1 MPVTERVRCAVIG
14 AGGFAELCHVPGL
27 QSHPRAEVVLL
38 CGRNEARR
46 RAMAARLGV
55 PETAADYREVVAR
68 PDIDAITITTPN
80 ASHAEIALAALHA
93 GKHVLCEKPLAMDT
107 REAEAMLQVAQER
120 KLIHQVAF
128 TFRYT
133 FPVAELRRRVRE
145 GAVGQPFFVRMIGEG
160 WGDLRPDAQVRWRHL
175 KSHSGAGVLADMGS
189 HYFDLV
195 NWAVAPVKE
204 VCGLLLTVDRERP
217 GPDGR
222 LTRVDTDDLAY
233 VWFRTTGGLP
243 GEFRSSRVTPAHGE
257 GGYLEVIGEEGALM
271 ASLTRGDRDS
281 LRMSRPSGD
290 TEEIQLPEESRLGE
304 PYALARM
311 MHSFVDSILRGH
323 SQPDVDP
330 TFEAGLAAQRAQDS
344 VLRSAAKRE
353 WQTV

>member
-38 CGRNEARR
+38 CGRNEARC

-145 GAVGQPFFVRMIGEG
+145 GAVEVNPYGSVVP
-160 WGDLRPDAQVRWRHL
+160 GDRVHQTAGL
-175 KSHSGAGVLADMGS
+175 KTGRKDHSD
-189 HYFDLV
+189 
-195 NWAVAPVKE
+195 AVALPQLLPV
-204 VCGLLLTVDRERP
+204 RSRRRP
-217 GPDGR
+217 AQR
-222 LTRVDTDDLAY
+222 QINSAVFY
-233 VWFRTTGGLP
+233 VPCHRFPLILK
-243 GEFRSSRVTPAHGE
+243 GEF
-257 GGYLEVIGEEGALM
+257 
-271 ASLTRGDRDS
+271 
-281 LRMSRPSGD
+281 
-290 TEEIQLPEESRLGE
+290 LPPPPR
-304 PYALARM
+304 
-311 MHSFVDSILRGH
+311 
-323 SQPDVDP
+323 
-330 TFEAGLAAQRAQDS
+330 
-344 VLRSAAKRE
+344 
-353 WQTV
+353 